1 MGSIKQ
7 QARKMKTALILAALA
22 TAIFT
27 STTPFNT
34 ASTLP
39 AEHTDKP
46 VNTVDHDSPFT
57 DISKKTS
64 TTKPTTAS
72 SMSDAEKEKLLS
84 GLGIRTITKGPLAS
98 IPSIASTLSDSE
110 KEKLLLGRAFT
121 TKTRKAS
128 RYPSKTDLTLSK
140 SEKKRSLLDLPLL
153 LAQYN
158 LRLGRC

>member
-7 QARKMKTALILAALA
+7 QARKLKTALILAALA

-27 STTPFNT
+27 SATPFNT

-39 AEHTDKP
+39 AEHTHEP
-46 VNTVDHDSPFT
+46 HNIVDHDSPFRDT
-57 DISKKTS
+57 SKKIS

-72 SMSDAEKEKLLS
+72 SMSDAEKEKLLL

-98 IPSIASTLSDSE
+98 APSIASTLSDSE
-110 KEKLLLGRAFT
+110 KEKLLLGRIFT

-128 RYPSKTDLTLSK
+128 RCQSKTDLTLSK
-140 SEKKRSLLDLPLL
+140 SEKKRLLLDLPLL
-153 LAQYN
+153 SAQYTFV
-158 LRLGRC
+158 LGRC

>member
-1 MGSIKQ
+1 
-7 QARKMKTALILAALA
+7 MKTALILAALA

-46 VNTVDHDSPFT
+46 VNIVDHDSPFT
-57 DISKKTS
+57 DTSKKTS
-64 TTKPTTAS
+64 TKKPTTAS
-72 SMSDAEKEKLLS
+72 SMSDAVKEKLLL
-84 GLGIRTITKGPLAS
+84 GLGIRTITKGLSAS
-98 IPSIASTLSDSE
+98 TPSIASTLSDSE

-140 SEKKRSLLDLPLL
+140 SEKKRLLLDLPLL

>member
-7 QARKMKTALILAALA
+7 QARKLKTALILTALA

-39 AEHTDKP
+39 VEHIHEP
-46 VNTVDHDSPFT
+46 HNTVDHDSPSKDT
-57 DISKKTS
+57 SKKTS
-64 TTKPTTAS
+64 TTKPTIAS
-72 SMSDAEKEKLLS
+72 SMCDAEKEKLLL

-98 IPSIASTLSDSE
+98 TPSVASTLSDSE

-128 RYPSKTDLTLSK
+128 RCQSKTDLTLSK
-140 SEKKRSLLDLPLL
+140 SEKKRLLLDLPLL
-153 LAQYN
+153 SAQYN
-158 LRLGRC
+158 LRLDRC